1 MKILKYFLISFFI
14 LVKFDLYSQIPT
26 DVPKPQDNS
35 PVDFSD
41 PVNIILF
48 IVLPLLAIVFVF
60 IWRSKLRKDETG
72 QK

>member
-1 MKILKYFLISFFI
+1 MKILKYFLISLFALTQFEM
-14 LVKFDLYSQIPT
+14 YSQIPT

-48 IVLPLLAIVFVF
+48 IVLPLLAVVFVL
-60 IWRSKLRKDETG
+60 IWRNKLRKDETG